1 MKRYLIATIVAFS
14 TYSIALADNIGD
26 VLKQVASNNL
36 TLQALA
42 HDNQADVLDIKAS
55 NSIGGPSVEYSPF
68 FTKGYSGVAES
79 ELVVSQE
86 IDFPT
91 KYAARNKQAKMQN
104 IVGEQLLIKQRRDIL
119 LQAQLLCID
128 LIRLNQTLS
137 MLHERLA
144 NSETLLQMYQKRM
157 DAGDANALEL
167 NKVKLDCMEV
177 RTLVNEAQGERTSL
191 LQQLRQLNGGKPI
204 DVIDTVL
211 PEYPQITNFESYRAL
226 ALASD
231 ADVAVAQTAL
241 RSADMNLKLQKNEW
255 LPNISFGYRRNTE
268 HGEGINGFLVGVSF
282 PLYSNSNNV
291 KAARQR
297 RESAELQV
305 MQAQNEAEATLRTN
319 YEQLQGLQQ
328 VIDHS
333 DVKLLQESLTLFAK
347 ALQQGEITAL
357 VYYVEINSIY
367 EKLQRH
373 IDLHCQSVKLLA
385 ELHKA
390 ELLLV
395 PVES

>member
-191 LQQLRQLNGGKPI
+191 LQQLRLLNGGKPI

-390 ELLLV
+390 EL
-395 PVES
+395 

>member
-14 TYSIALADNIGD
+14 TYSIAFADNIGD
-26 VLKQVASNNL
+26 VLKQVAANNL

-91 KYAARNKQAKMQN
+91 KYAARNKQAKMQHT
-104 IVGEQLLIKQRRDIL
+104 VGEQLLAKQRRDIL

-128 LIRLNQTLS
+128 IIRLNQTLS

-241 RSADMNLKLQKNEW
+241 RAADMNLKLQKNEW

-305 MQAQNEAEATLRTN
+305 MQAQNEAEASMRTN

-390 ELLLV
+390 EL
-395 PVES
+395 

>member
-177 RTLVNEAQGERTSL
+177 RILVNEAQGERTSL

-241 RSADMNLKLQKNEW
+241 RAADMNLKLQKNEW

-268 HGEGINGFLVGVSF
+268 QGEGINGFLVGVSF

-305 MQAQNEAEATLRTN
+305 MQAQNEAEASMRTN

-390 ELLLV
+390 EL
-395 PVES
+395 

>member
-36 TLQALA
+36 TLKALA

-241 RSADMNLKLQKNEW
+241 RAADMNLKLQKNEW

-268 HGEGINGFLVGVSF
+268 QGEGINGFLVGVSF

-305 MQAQNEAEATLRTN
+305 VQAQNEAEASLRTN

-347 ALQQGEITAL
+347 ALQHGEITAL

-390 ELLLV
+390 EL
-395 PVES
+395 

>member
-14 TYSIALADNIGD
+14 TYSIAFADNIGD

-36 TLQALA
+36 TLQALV

-191 LQQLRQLNGGKPI
+191 LQQLRLLNGGKPI

-241 RSADMNLKLQKNEW
+241 RAADMNLKLQKNEW

-268 HGEGINGFLVGVSF
+268 QGEGINGFLVGVSF

-305 MQAQNEAEATLRTN
+305 MQAQNEAEASMRTN

-390 ELLLV
+390 EL
-395 PVES
+395 

>member
-36 TLQALA
+36 TLQALV

-128 LIRLNQTLS
+128 IIRLNQTLS

-204 DVIDTVL
+204 DVIDTVI

-241 RSADMNLKLQKNEW
+241 RAADMNLKLQKNEW

-305 MQAQNEAEATLRTN
+305 MQAQNEAEASMRTN

-347 ALQQGEITAL
+347 ALQHGEITAL

-390 ELLLV
+390 EL
-395 PVES
+395 

>member
-1 MKRYLIATIVAFS
+1 MKRYLIATIVALS
-14 TYSIALADNIGD
+14 TYSIALADTVDD
-26 VLKQVASNNL
+26 VLKQVAANNL
-36 TLQALA
+36 TLQALV

-91 KYAARNKQAKMQN
+91 KYAARNKQAQMQQT
-104 IVGEQLLIKQRRDIL
+104 VGDKLLAKQRRDIL

-137 MLHERLA
+137 MLRERLA
-144 NSETLLQMYQKRM
+144 NSETLLQMYQRRM
-157 DAGDANALEL
+157 EAGDANALEL

-204 DVIDTVL
+204 DVTDTVL
-211 PEYPQITNFESYRAL
+211 PDYPQITNFESYRAL

-231 ADVAVAQTAL
+231 ADVAVAQTSL
-241 RSADMNLKLQKNEW
+241 RAADMNLKLQKNEW

-305 MQAQNEAEATLRTN
+305 VQAQNEAEASLRTN
-319 YEQLQGLQQ
+319 YEQLKGLQQ
-328 VIDHS
+328 VIDNS

-390 ELLLV
+390 EL
-395 PVES
+395 

>member
-14 TYSIALADNIGD
+14 TYSIALADTVGD

-191 LQQLRQLNGGKPI
+191 LQQLRLLNGGKPI

-241 RSADMNLKLQKNEW
+241 RAADMNLKLQKNEW

-305 MQAQNEAEATLRTN
+305 MQAQNEAEASMRTN

-347 ALQQGEITAL
+347 ALQHGEITAL

-367 EKLQRH
+367 EKLQQH

-390 ELLLV
+390 EL
-395 PVES
+395 

>member
-1 MKRYLIATIVAFS
+1 MKRYLIATIVALS
-14 TYSIALADNIGD
+14 TYSIALADTVGD
-26 VLKQVASNNL
+26 VLKQVAANNL
-36 TLQALA
+36 TLQALV

-91 KYAARNKQAKMQN
+91 KYAARNKQAKMQQT
-104 IVGEQLLIKQRRDIL
+104 VGDKLLAKQRRDIL

-137 MLHERLA
+137 MLRERLA

-157 DAGDANALEL
+157 EAGDANALEL

-177 RTLVNEAQGERTSL
+177 RTLVNEAHGERTSL

-204 DVIDTVL
+204 DVTDTVL
-211 PEYPQITNFESYRAL
+211 PDYPQITNFEEYRAL

-231 ADVAVAQTAL
+231 ADVAVAQTSL
-241 RSADMNLKLQKNEW
+241 RAADMNLKLQKNEW

-390 ELLLV
+390 EL
-395 PVES
+395 

>member
-1 MKRYLIATIVAFS
+1 MAFS
-14 TYSIALADNIGD
+14 TYSIAFADNIGD
-26 VLKQVASNNL
+26 VLKQVAVNNL

-91 KYAARNKQAKMQN
+91 KYAARNKQAKMQHT
-104 IVGEQLLIKQRRDIL
+104 VGEQLLAKQRRDIL

-191 LQQLRQLNGGKPI
+191 LQQLKQLNGGQPI
-204 DVIDTVL
+204 DVTDTVL

-231 ADVAVAQTAL
+231 VDVAVAQTSL
-241 RSADMNLKLQKNEW
+241 RAADMNLKLQKNEW

-297 RESAELQV
+297 KESAELQV
-305 MQAQNEAEATLRTN
+305 LQAQNEAEASMRTN
-319 YEQLQGLQQ
+319 YEQLKGLQQ

-333 DVKLLQESLTLFAK
+333 DVKLLQESLDLFAK

-390 ELLLV
+390 EL
-395 PVES
+395 

>member
-1 MKRYLIATIVAFS
+1 MKRYLIATIVALS
-14 TYSIALADNIGD
+14 TYSIAIADTVGD
-26 VLKQVASNNL
+26 VLKQVAANNL
-36 TLQALA
+36 TLQALV

-91 KYAARNKQAKMQN
+91 KYAARNKQAQMQQT
-104 IVGEQLLIKQRRDIL
+104 VGDKLLAKQRRDIL

-137 MLHERLA
+137 MLRERLA

-157 DAGDANALEL
+157 EAGDANALEL

-177 RTLVNEAQGERTSL
+177 RTLVNEAQGERTYL

-204 DVIDTVL
+204 DVTDTVL
-211 PEYPQITNFESYRAL
+211 PDYPQITNFESYRAL

-231 ADVAVAQTAL
+231 ADVAVAQTSL
-241 RSADMNLKLQKNEW
+241 RAADMNLKLQKNEW

-268 HGEGINGFLVGVSF
+268 QGEGINGFLVGVSF
-282 PLYSNSNNV
+282 PLYSNSSNV

-305 MQAQNEAEATLRTN
+305 VQAQNEAEASLRTN
-319 YEQLQGLQQ
+319 YEQLQNLQQ

-333 DVKLLQESLTLFAK
+333 DVKLLQESLDLFAK

-385 ELHKA
+385 ELHKE
-390 ELLLV
+390 EL
-395 PVES
+395 

>member
-1 MKRYLIATIVAFS
+1 MAFS
-14 TYSIALADNIGD
+14 TYSIAFADNIGD
-26 VLKQVASNNL
+26 VLKQVAANNL

-91 KYAARNKQAKMQN
+91 KYAARNKQAKMQHT
-104 IVGEQLLIKQRRDIL
+104 VGEQLLAKQRRDIL

-191 LQQLRQLNGGKPI
+191 LQQLKQLNGGKPI
-204 DVIDTVL
+204 DVTDTVL

-241 RSADMNLKLQKNEW
+241 RAADMNLKLQKNEW

-305 MQAQNEAEATLRTN
+305 LQAQNEAEASMRTN

-333 DVKLLQESLTLFAK
+333 DVKLLQESLDLFAK

-390 ELLLV
+390 EL
-395 PVES
+395 

>member
-14 TYSIALADNIGD
+14 TYSIAFADNIGD

-36 TLQALA
+36 TLKALA

-191 LQQLRQLNGGKPI
+191 LQQLRLLNGGKPI

-241 RSADMNLKLQKNEW
+241 RAADMNLKLQKNEW

-268 HGEGINGFLVGVSF
+268 QGEGINGFLVGVSF

-390 ELLLV
+390 EL
-395 PVES
+395 

>member
-241 RSADMNLKLQKNEW
+241 RAADMNLKLQKNEW

-291 KAARQR
+291 KAARLR

-390 ELLLV
+390 EL
-395 PVES
+395 

>member
-14 TYSIALADNIGD
+14 TYSIAFADNIGD
-26 VLKQVASNNL
+26 VLKQVAVNNL

-91 KYAARNKQAKMQN
+91 KYAARNKQAKMQHT
-104 IVGEQLLIKQRRDIL
+104 VGEQLLAKQRRDIL

-191 LQQLRQLNGGKPI
+191 LQQLKQLNGGKPI
-204 DVIDTVL
+204 DVTDTVL

-226 ALASD
+226 AIASD
-231 ADVAVAQTAL
+231 ADVAVAQTSL
-241 RSADMNLKLQKNEW
+241 RAADMNLKLQKNEW

-305 MQAQNEAEATLRTN
+305 LQAQNEAEASMRTN

-333 DVKLLQESLTLFAK
+333 DVKLLQESLDLFAK

-390 ELLLV
+390 EL
-395 PVES
+395 

>member
-14 TYSIALADNIGD
+14 TYSIAFADNIGD
-26 VLKQVASNNL
+26 VLKQVAANNL

-68 FTKGYSGVAES
+68 FTKGYSGVVES

-91 KYAARNKQAKMQN
+91 KYAARNKQAKMQHT
-104 IVGEQLLIKQRRDIL
+104 VGEQLLAKQRRDIL

-177 RTLVNEAQGERTSL
+177 RTLVNETQGERTSL
-191 LQQLRQLNGGKPI
+191 LQQLKQLNGGKPI
-204 DVIDTVL
+204 DVTDTVL

-231 ADVAVAQTAL
+231 ADVAVAQTSL
-241 RSADMNLKLQKNEW
+241 RAADMNLKLQKNEW

-291 KAARQR
+291 KAAQQR
-297 RESAELQV
+297 KESAELQV
-305 MQAQNEAEATLRTN
+305 LQAQNEAEASMRTN

-333 DVKLLQESLTLFAK
+333 DVKLLQESLDLFAK

-390 ELLLV
+390 EL
-395 PVES
+395 

>member
-1 MKRYLIATIVAFS
+1 MKRYLIATIVAFI

-36 TLQALA
+36 TLQALV

-241 RSADMNLKLQKNEW
+241 RAADMNLKLQKNEW

-268 HGEGINGFLVGVSF
+268 QGEGINGFLVGVSF

-305 MQAQNEAEATLRTN
+305 MQAQNEAEASMRTN

-347 ALQQGEITAL
+347 ALQHGEITAL

-390 ELLLV
+390 EL
-395 PVES
+395 

>member
-14 TYSIALADNIGD
+14 TYSIAFADNIGD
-26 VLKQVASNNL
+26 VLKQVAANNL

-91 KYAARNKQAKMQN
+91 KYAARNKQAKMQHT
-104 IVGEQLLIKQRRDIL
+104 VGEQLLAKQRRDIL

-128 LIRLNQTLS
+128 IIRLNQTLS

-191 LQQLRQLNGGKPI
+191 LQQLKQLNGGKPI
-204 DVIDTVL
+204 DVTDTVL

-241 RSADMNLKLQKNEW
+241 RAADMNLKLQKNEW

-297 RESAELQV
+297 RESAQLQV
-305 MQAQNEAEATLRTN
+305 VQAQNEAEASMRTN

-333 DVKLLQESLTLFAK
+333 DVKLLQESLDLFAK

-390 ELLLV
+390 EL
-395 PVES
+395 

>member
-14 TYSIALADNIGD
+14 TYSIAFADNIGD
-26 VLKQVASNNL
+26 VLKQVAANNL

-68 FTKGYSGVAES
+68 FTKGYSGVVES

-91 KYAARNKQAKMQN
+91 KYAARNKQAKMQHT
-104 IVGEQLLIKQRRDIL
+104 VGEQLLAKQRRDIL

-191 LQQLRQLNGGKPI
+191 LQQLKQLNGGKPI
-204 DVIDTVL
+204 DVTDTVL

-231 ADVAVAQTAL
+231 ADVAVAQTSL
-241 RSADMNLKLQKNEW
+241 RAADMNLKLQKNEW

-297 RESAELQV
+297 KESAELQV
-305 MQAQNEAEATLRTN
+305 LQAQNEAEASMRTN

-333 DVKLLQESLTLFAK
+333 DVKLLQESLDLFAK

-390 ELLLV
+390 EL
-395 PVES
+395 

>member
-14 TYSIALADNIGD
+14 TYSISLADNIGD

-119 LQAQLLCID
+119 LQTQLLCID

-137 MLHERLA
+137 MLHERLS

-241 RSADMNLKLQKNEW
+241 RAADMNLKLQKNEW

-268 HGEGINGFLVGVSF
+268 QGEGINGFLVGVSF

-390 ELLLV
+390 EL
-395 PVES
+395 

>member
-1 MKRYLIATIVAFS
+1 MKRYLIATIVALS
-14 TYSIALADNIGD
+14 TYSVALADTVGD
-26 VLKQVASNNL
+26 VLKQVAANNL
-36 TLQALA
+36 TLQALV

-91 KYAARNKQAKMQN
+91 KYAARNKQAKMQQT
-104 IVGEQLLIKQRRDIL
+104 VGEQLLAKQRRDIL

-137 MLHERLA
+137 MLRERLA

-157 DAGDANALEL
+157 EAGDANALEL

-204 DVIDTVL
+204 DVTDTVL
-211 PEYPQITNFESYRAL
+211 PNYPQITNFETYRAL

-231 ADVAVAQTAL
+231 ADVAVAQTSL
-241 RSADMNLKLQKNEW
+241 RAADMNLKLQKNAW

-268 HGEGINGFLVGVSF
+268 QGEGINGFLVGVSF

-305 MQAQNEAEATLRTN
+305 AQAQNEAEATLRTN

-333 DVKLLQESLTLFAK
+333 DVKLLQESLDLFAK

-385 ELHKA
+385 ELHKE
-390 ELLLV
+390 EL
-395 PVES
+395 

>member
-1 MKRYLIATIVAFS
+1 MKRYLIATIVALS
-14 TYSIALADNIGD
+14 TYSVALADTVGD
-26 VLKQVASNNL
+26 VLKQVAANNL
-36 TLQALA
+36 TLQALV

-91 KYAARNKQAKMQN
+91 KYAARNKQAKMQQT
-104 IVGEQLLIKQRRDIL
+104 VGDKLLAKQRRDIL

-137 MLHERLA
+137 MLRERLA

-157 DAGDANALEL
+157 EAGDANALEL

-177 RTLVNEAQGERTSL
+177 RTLVNEAQGERISL

-204 DVIDTVL
+204 DVTDTVL
-211 PEYPQITNFESYRAL
+211 PDYPQITNFEEYRAL

-231 ADVAVAQTAL
+231 ADVAVAQTSL
-241 RSADMNLKLQKNEW
+241 RAADMNLKLQKNEW

-268 HGEGINGFLVGVSF
+268 QGEGINGFLVGVSF
-282 PLYSNSNNV
+282 PLYSNSSNV

-305 MQAQNEAEATLRTN
+305 VQAQNEAEASLRTN

-333 DVKLLQESLTLFAK
+333 DVKLLQESLDLFAK

-385 ELHKA
+385 ELHKE
-390 ELLLV
+390 EL
-395 PVES
+395 

>member
-204 DVIDTVL
+204 DVTDTVL
-211 PEYPQITNFESYRAL
+211 PKYPQITNFESYRAL

-241 RSADMNLKLQKNEW
+241 RAADMNLKLQKNEW

-305 MQAQNEAEATLRTN
+305 MQAQNEAEASMRTN

-390 ELLLV
+390 EL
-395 PVES
+395 

>member
-177 RTLVNEAQGERTSL
+177 RTLVNEAQGGRTSL

-241 RSADMNLKLQKNEW
+241 RAADMNLKLQKNEW

-297 RESAELQV
+297 RESAELQL

-390 ELLLV
+390 EL
-395 PVES
+395 

>member
-1 MKRYLIATIVAFS
+1 MKRYLIATIVALS
-14 TYSIALADNIGD
+14 TYSIAIADTVGD
-26 VLKQVASNNL
+26 VLKQVAANNL
-36 TLQALA
+36 TLQALV

-91 KYAARNKQAKMQN
+91 KYAARNKQAQMQQT
-104 IVGEQLLIKQRRDIL
+104 VGDKLLAKQRRDIL

-137 MLHERLA
+137 MLRERLA

-157 DAGDANALEL
+157 EAGDANALEL

-204 DVIDTVL
+204 DVTDTVL
-211 PEYPQITNFESYRAL
+211 PDYPQITNFESYRAL

-231 ADVAVAQTAL
+231 ADVAVAQTSL
-241 RSADMNLKLQKNEW
+241 RAADMNLKLQKNEW

-305 MQAQNEAEATLRTN
+305 VQAQNEAEASLRTN

-390 ELLLV
+390 EL
-395 PVES
+395 

>member
-91 KYAARNKQAKMQN
+91 KYAARNKQAKMQHT
-104 IVGEQLLIKQRRDIL
+104 VGEQLLAKQRRDIL

-241 RSADMNLKLQKNEW
+241 RAADMNLKLQKNEW

-390 ELLLV
+390 EL
-395 PVES
+395 

>member
-14 TYSIALADNIGD
+14 TYSIAFADNIGD
-26 VLKQVASNNL
+26 VLKQVAANNL

-91 KYAARNKQAKMQN
+91 KYAARNKQAKMQHT
-104 IVGEQLLIKQRRDIL
+104 VGEQLLAKQRRDIL

-191 LQQLRQLNGGKPI
+191 LQQLKQLNGGKPI
-204 DVIDTVL
+204 DVTDTVL

-231 ADVAVAQTAL
+231 ADVAVAQTSL
-241 RSADMNLKLQKNEW
+241 RAADMNLKLQKNEW

-305 MQAQNEAEATLRTN
+305 LQAQNEAEASMRTN

-333 DVKLLQESLTLFAK
+333 DVKLLQESLDLFAK

-390 ELLLV
+390 EL
-395 PVES
+395 

>member
-14 TYSIALADNIGD
+14 TYSISLADNIGD

-119 LQAQLLCID
+119 LQTQLLCID

-137 MLHERLA
+137 MLHERLS

-241 RSADMNLKLQKNEW
+241 RAADMNLKLQKNEW

-268 HGEGINGFLVGVSF
+268 QGEGINGFLVGVSF

-305 MQAQNEAEATLRTN
+305 MQAQNEAEASMRTN

-390 ELLLV
+390 EL
-395 PVES
+395 

>member
-104 IVGEQLLIKQRRDIL
+104 ILGEQLLIKQRRDIL

-137 MLHERLA
+137 MLHERLV

-241 RSADMNLKLQKNEW
+241 RAADMNLKLQKNEW

-305 MQAQNEAEATLRTN
+305 VQAQNEAEATLRTN

-347 ALQQGEITAL
+347 ALQHGEITAL

-390 ELLLV
+390 EL
-395 PVES
+395 

>member
-14 TYSIALADNIGD
+14 TYSIAFADNIGD

-36 TLQALA
+36 TLQALV

-191 LQQLRQLNGGKPI
+191 LQQLRLLNGGKPI

-211 PEYPQITNFESYRAL
+211 PEYPQITNFKSYRAL

-241 RSADMNLKLQKNEW
+241 RAADMNLKLQKNEW

-268 HGEGINGFLVGVSF
+268 QGEGINGFLVGVSF

-305 MQAQNEAEATLRTN
+305 MQAQNEAEASMRTN

-347 ALQQGEITAL
+347 ALQHGEITAL

-390 ELLLV
+390 EL
-395 PVES
+395 

>member
-1 MKRYLIATIVAFS
+1 MKRYLIATIVALS
-14 TYSIALADNIGD
+14 TYSVALADTVGD
-26 VLKQVASNNL
+26 VLKQVAANNL
-36 TLQALA
+36 TLQALV

-91 KYAARNKQAKMQN
+91 KYAARNKQAQMQQT
-104 IVGEQLLIKQRRDIL
+104 VGDKLLAKQRRDIL

-137 MLHERLA
+137 MLRERLA

-157 DAGDANALEL
+157 EAGDANALEL

-204 DVIDTVL
+204 DVTDTVL
-211 PEYPQITNFESYRAL
+211 PDYPQITNFESYRAL

-231 ADVAVAQTAL
+231 ADVAVAQTSL
-241 RSADMNLKLQKNEW
+241 RAADMNLKLQKNEW

-282 PLYSNSNNV
+282 PLYSNSSNV

-305 MQAQNEAEATLRTN
+305 VQAQNEAEASLRTN

-328 VIDHS
+328 VINHS

-385 ELHKA
+385 ELHKE
-390 ELLLV
+390 EL
-395 PVES
+395 

>member
-1 MKRYLIATIVAFS
+1 MKRYLIATIVALS
-14 TYSIALADNIGD
+14 TYSVALADTVGD
-26 VLKQVASNNL
+26 VLKQVAANNL
-36 TLQALA
+36 TLQALV

-91 KYAARNKQAKMQN
+91 KYAARNKQAQMQQT
-104 IVGEQLLIKQRRDIL
+104 VGDKLLAKQRRDIL

-137 MLHERLA
+137 MLRERLA
-144 NSETLLQMYQKRM
+144 NSETLLQMYEKRM
-157 DAGDANALEL
+157 EAGDANALEL

-204 DVIDTVL
+204 DVTDTVL
-211 PEYPQITNFESYRAL
+211 PDYPQITNFEEYRAL

-231 ADVAVAQTAL
+231 ADVAVAQTSL
-241 RSADMNLKLQKNEW
+241 RAADMNLKLQKNEW

-268 HGEGINGFLVGVSF
+268 QGEGINGFLVGVSF
-282 PLYSNSNNV
+282 PLYSNSSNV

-305 MQAQNEAEATLRTN
+305 VQAQNEAEASLRTN

-385 ELHKA
+385 ELHKE
-390 ELLLV
+390 EL
-395 PVES
+395 

>member
-1 MKRYLIATIVAFS
+1 MKRYLIATIVALS
-14 TYSIALADNIGD
+14 TYSIALADTVGD
-26 VLKQVASNNL
+26 VLKQVAANNL
-36 TLQALA
+36 TLQALV

-91 KYAARNKQAKMQN
+91 KYAARNKQAQMQQT
-104 IVGEQLLIKQRRDIL
+104 VGDKLLAKQRRDIL

-137 MLHERLA
+137 MLRERLV

-157 DAGDANALEL
+157 EAGDANALEL

-204 DVIDTVL
+204 DLADTVL
-211 PEYPQITNFESYRAL
+211 PNYPQITNFEEYRAL

-231 ADVAVAQTAL
+231 ADVAVAQTSL
-241 RSADMNLKLQKNEW
+241 RAADMNLKLQKNEW

-268 HGEGINGFLVGVSF
+268 QGEGINGFLVGVSF
-282 PLYSNSNNV
+282 PLYSNSSNV

-305 MQAQNEAEATLRTN
+305 VQAQNEAEASLRTN

-390 ELLLV
+390 EL
-395 PVES
+395 

>member
-14 TYSIALADNIGD
+14 TYSIALADTVGD

-42 HDNQADVLDIKAS
+42 HDNQADVLDIKAY

-241 RSADMNLKLQKNEW
+241 RAADMNLKLQKNEW

-268 HGEGINGFLVGVSF
+268 QGEGINGFLVGVSF

-305 MQAQNEAEATLRTN
+305 MQAQNEAEASMRTN

-347 ALQQGEITAL
+347 ALQHGEITAL

-390 ELLLV
+390 EL
-395 PVES
+395 

>member
-1 MKRYLIATIVAFS
+1 MAFS
-14 TYSIALADNIGD
+14 TYSIAFADNIGD
-26 VLKQVASNNL
+26 VLKQVAANNL

-91 KYAARNKQAKMQN
+91 KYAARNKQAKMQHT
-104 IVGEQLLIKQRRDIL
+104 VGEQLLAKQRRDIL

-128 LIRLNQTLS
+128 IIRLNQTLS

-204 DVIDTVL
+204 DVTDTVL

-226 ALASD
+226 ALAFD
-231 ADVAVAQTAL
+231 ADVAVAQTSL
-241 RSADMNLKLQKNEW
+241 RAADMNLKLQKNEW

-305 MQAQNEAEATLRTN
+305 MQAQNEAEASMRTN

-333 DVKLLQESLTLFAK
+333 DVKLLQESLDLFAK

-390 ELLLV
+390 EL
-395 PVES
+395 

>member
-1 MKRYLIATIVAFS
+1 MAFS
-14 TYSIALADNIGD
+14 TYSIAFADNIGD
-26 VLKQVASNNL
+26 VLKQVAANNL

-91 KYAARNKQAKMQN
+91 KYAARNKQAKMQHT
-104 IVGEQLLIKQRRDIL
+104 VGEQLLAKQRRDIL

-128 LIRLNQTLS
+128 IIRLNQTLS

-191 LQQLRQLNGGKPI
+191 LQQLKQLNGGKSI
-204 DVIDTVL
+204 DVTDTVL

-241 RSADMNLKLQKNEW
+241 RAADMNLKLQKNEW

-297 RESAELQV
+297 KESAELQMV
-305 MQAQNEAEATLRTN
+305 QAQNEAEATLRTN

-333 DVKLLQESLTLFAK
+333 DVTLLQESLTLFAK

-390 ELLLV
+390 EL
-395 PVES
+395 